1 MRLLLAEDEKAMA
14 EAVADI
20 LSYHQYHVDTA
31 LRGDDALQMVLAGG
45 YDGVILDVMM
55 PGLDGLQVLSRMR
68 KQGLRT
74 PVLLLTAK
82 GEVEDKVAGFEMGA
96 DDYLVKPF
104 AMAELLVRVK
114 ALLRHGGAEENLGA
128 GCLRLDKTRAAL
140 CCGALSQ
147 PLSRLEYRLMELFI
161 SNPGRIYSADA
172 LLSRVWGM
180 DSDAEIGTVW
190 VYISYLRKKLASL
203 GAAAA
208 IRSKHGVGYYL
219 EVEK

>member
-1 MRLLLAEDEKAMA
+1 MRLLLAEDELAMA

-20 LSYHQYHVDTA
+20 LTYHQYSVDTA
-31 LRGDDALQMVLAGG
+31 LRGDDALRMIQAGG

-55 PGLDGLQVLSRMR
+55 PGMDGLQVLARMR
-68 KQGLRT
+68 DQGMRT

-82 GEVEDKVAGFEMGA
+82 GEVEDKVRGFELGA

-114 ALLRHGGAEENLGA
+114 ALLRHGGAEETLSA
-128 GCLRLDKTRAAL
+128 GCLRLDASRAPL
-140 CCGALSQ
+140 CCGPSSQ
-147 PLSRLEYRLMELFI
+147 PLSKLEYKLMELFI
-161 SNPGRIYSADA
+161 SNPGRIYSADD

-180 DSDAEIGTVW
+180 DSEAEIGTVW

-203 GAAAA
+203 GASAA
-208 IRSKHGVGYYL
+208 IRSKRGVGYFL
-219 EVEK
+219 EVGK

>member
-104 AMAELLVRVK
+104 AMAELLVR
-114 ALLRHGGAEENLGA
+114 ENLGA

-203 GAAAA
+203 GATAA
-208 IRSKHGVGYYL
+208 IRSKRGVGYYL